1 MDGRKAGSLTAN
13 PKIIDGVITRAW
25 QDIYEGN
32 VSDVDGM
39 VVDLLKKYKTT
50 LLAQSEF
57 RMGDLSTQEV
67 YDGLTGVE
75 KQLEAWMVGNR
86 RN

>member
-1 MDGRKAGSLTAN
+1 
-13 PKIIDGVITRAW
+13 
-25 QDIYEGN
+25 
-32 VSDVDGM
+32 M
-39 VVDLLKKYKTT
+39 VADFLKKYKKT
-50 LLAQSEF
+50 LLAQCEL
-57 RMGDLSTQEV
+57 RMGDLATQEV